1 MPETSVEDEVAA
13 PTSASR
19 DVAKPRTSFKQ
30 KLFRRVSGSSLS
42 KSAKL
47 HRQVVSAE
55 VACTSER
62 GCYCTPSES
71 PSVRLISVKRR
82 DPEADFNCSVPVLP
96 TQQQANATSFGRQ
109 SSAPVFGDGVSQ
121 LVNGRMEN
129 GPAAATVTEVPAVS
143 GEAVDG
149 EAKPAGK
156 VGLTGEDGSVE
167 PARAACGQPQESVD
181 MQVEEITPGPLTT
194 HGKFCR

>member
-13 PTSASR
+13 PTPASR

-62 GCYCTPSES
+62 GCYCTPAES

-82 DPEADFNCSVPVLP
+82 DPEAEFNCSVPASP
-96 TQQQANATSFGRQ
+96 TQANATSFGRQ

-129 GPAAATVTEVPAVS
+129 GPAATVTEVPAVS

-167 PARAACGQPQESVD
+167 LARAACGQPQESID
-181 MQVEEITPGPLTT
+181 MQEQEITPGPLTT
-194 HGKFCR
+194 HGKFRR